1 MLLLCVAS
9 YLVIVLPILILIWTT
24 LVVAKWDDQERG
36 YDILEDRLSS
46 FE

>member
-1 MLLLCVAS
+1 MLLLCVAT
-9 YLVIVLPILILIWTT
+9 YLVIVLPILILIWAS

-36 YDILEDRLSS
+36 YDVLEDRLSS